1 MSVAPPSERELTAYR
16 EQADRFNADLLEE
29 YYLHLSGQKES
40 LELERIYGQYAELT
54 DLDSVLRV
62 GAAVDGDRRV
72 LELYR
77 FACEGFLGNLTR
89 RQEQEIA
96 ELEATLVAH
105 VDGEEIPYR
114 MLRPTIAN
122 EDDRA
127 KRERLERAR
136 NELQEESLTAT
147 YLDAA
152 LIQKDEVRKLG
163 VDSYLALYRDRFD
176 WKLDELAD
184 QCRTLLDSTERLFED
199 SADRFF
205 RSRVGVGLGDVQRW
219 DVARAFRAP
228 QWDSGFP
235 KERMLPALEGTLRDL
250 GIDLA
255 AQQNVELDVEQRPK
269 KDPRAF
275 CAPIEVP
282 GRVVLVI
289 QPIGGADD
297 WAALFH
303 EAGHTEHFAHTDPG
317 LSVEEKRFGDNAVT
331 EGWAALLE
339 HLTDDPAWLSRM
351 LDFPKPREFAAE
363 GATRLLY
370 IVRRYC
376 AKLLYEIE
384 FHGADDPRPLKP
396 RYVELLS
403 DALKVEPSPTDYLS
417 DLDSG
422 FYVTSYLR
430 SWAFEAQLRD
440 FLRSEFGNEWF
451 AKREAGSLLRE
462 LWSLGQKP
470 TAEELLADVTGSS
483 LHMDAVGDR
492 VREGIAA

>member
-1 MSVAPPSERELTAYR
+1 VSVAPPTERELDAYR
-16 EQADRFNADLLEE
+16 EEADRFNADLLEE
-29 YYLHLSGQKES
+29 YYLHLSGQKET
-40 LELERIYGQYAELT
+40 LELERIYDEYRDLTELEA
-54 DLDSVLRV
+54 VRRV
-62 GAAVDGDRRV
+62 GAAANGGRRTR
-72 LELYR
+72 ELYR

-96 ELEATLVAH
+96 ELEASLVAH
-105 VDGEEIPYR
+105 VDGEEVSYR
-114 MLRPTIAN
+114 MLKPTIAN

-127 KRERLERAR
+127 TRERLERAR
-136 NELQEESLTAT
+136 NELQEEHLTAT
-147 YLDAA
+147 YLDAT
-152 LIQKDEVRKLG
+152 LIQKAEVRKLG
-163 VDSYLALYRDRFD
+163 VDTYLELYRDRFGME
-176 WKLDELAD
+176 LDRLAE
-184 QCRTLLDSTERLFED
+184 QCRALLDSTERLYED
-199 SADRFF
+199 AADRFF
-205 RSRVGVGLGDVQRW
+205 RARVGVGLGEVQRW

-228 QWDSGFP
+228 QWDTGFP

-255 AQQNVELDVEQRPK
+255 SQANVELDVEQRPK

-317 LSVEEKRFGDNAVT
+317 LAIEEKRFGDNAVT

-339 HLTDDPAWLSRM
+339 HLTDDAAWLTRM
-351 LDFPKPREFAAE
+351 LSFPKPREFAAE
-363 GATRLLY
+363 GATRQLY

-376 AKLLYEIE
+376 AKLLYELE
-384 FHGADDPRPLKP
+384 FHAAQDPRLLQP
-396 RYVELLS
+396 RYTELLG

-417 DLDSG
+417 DLDAG
-422 FYVTSYLR
+422 FYVSSYLR

-440 FLRSEFGNEWF
+440 FLRSEFGTEWF
-451 AKREAGSLLRE
+451 AKRDAGSLLRE

-470 TAEELLADVTGSS
+470 TAEELLQDVTGAE

-492 VREGIAA
+492 VRAQISA